1 MNKLQRDFVDMI
13 TDKLPHTLSIR
24 TRIYIAC
31 QFALESNY
39 GKSRLATDQLNFCG
53 MKRATQRISTRLN
66 VCDNC
71 FATYNSLEDCISDY
85 LLWLAMKGAKQDLS
99 IFILKHYLLS
109 YCPDAGY
116 IGRIDAVYNNYCHNV
131 LHWVFPPQASED

>member
-1 MNKLQRDFVDMI
+1 MNKLQRDFIDMI
-13 TDKLPHTLSIR
+13 IDKLPHTLSIR

-39 GKSRLATDQLNFCG
+39 GTSRLATHQCNFCG

-66 VCDNC
+66 DVSDNC
-71 FATYNSLEDCISDY
+71 FATYNCLEDCISDY
-85 LLWLAMKGAKQDLS
+85 LLWLTMKGAKQNLS

-116 IGRIDAVYNNYCHNV
+116 IGRIDAIYNIYMAN
-131 LHWVFPPQASED
+131 L